1 MAFSLHSLSPGLGH
15 AWDRASRR
23 ERAMIVGAAI
33 VVALAAGWTWVWQ
46 PMNADIARLQRDL
59 PRAHGVLA
67 TARAQA
73 DALVAL
79 QRTSAGAKSTDPRA
93 AVERVLAE
101 RGLRPAV
108 TALDAQ
114 EGRVRLT
121 FAAVRFDALVAF
133 LDALAR
139 TDGLR
144 AVDAVLAARVEPGTV
159 RAELTLAR

>member
-1 MAFSLHSLSPGLGH
+1 MAFSLHMLSPGLGH

-23 ERAMIVGAAI
+23 ERALIVGAGI
-33 VVALAAGWTWVWQ
+33 VVALAAGWTWIWQ

-59 PRAHGVLA
+59 PRAHGVLT

-79 QRTSAGAKSTDPRA
+79 QRTSVAAKISDPRA
-93 AVERVLAE
+93 AVERALAE
-101 RGLRPAV
+101 RSLRPAV
-108 TALDAQ
+108 TALDVQ

-121 FAAVRFDALVAF
+121 FAAVRFDALIAF
-133 LDALAR
+133 LDASAR
-139 TDGLR
+139 IDGLR